1 MIQTPHFTEQKTK
14 ITFTHAGNKFKAV
27 LPWDTNIEYVM
38 DAFVGL
44 LNAGGFHPDTIK
56 EQIIAMAEEYA
67 KERG

>member
-44 LNAGGFHPDTIK
+44 LDAAGYHEDTIK
-56 EQIIAMAEEYA
+56 DEVIAWGEIFL
-67 KERG
+67 KERK